1 MSLHP
6 VPEVERS
13 FHVTRTE
20 ALRPADPPLGVEV
33 AADNNVMKVTP
44 DCLFMRTAEGTI
56 YGGRRSMSWW
66 AVIVTVFVWGG
77 FLAFQPF
84 DYRADMA
91 AGKFDGSFLQY
102 FFAYW
107 YIPSGIASGLLLMCF
122 WMFIPWRRQ
131 LPIIFNRA
139 TRKVTCEIDKRIIS
153 WDWDLLEAYIKD
165 VTTVAV
171 GGAPMNEGVLTLAFN
186 VCNPDKGN
194 RMERLHIGIKG
205 TEDAIA
211 ALPHRGIYGAAMVWE
226 YIRLYMREGAD
237 ALPPICPLAKY
248 RLDHV
253 SESFKQFNPL
263 SALKVKVYWLPLAI
277 PFFIFVALPFS
288 VLLVLGDLLYMALDR
303 VLPRRKWPREMLEA
317 CGGVWDGRE
326 G

>member
-1 MSLHP
+1 
-6 VPEVERS
+6 
-13 FHVTRTE
+13 
-20 ALRPADPPLGVEV
+20 
-33 AADNNVMKVTP
+33 MKVTP

-66 AVIVTVFVWGG
+66 LVIGVVFTWAL
-77 FLAFQPF
+77 FLFFQVLGYKT
-84 DYRADMA
+84 DLKV
-91 AGKFDGSFLQY
+91 GKFSGTLLDYLIS
-102 FFAYW
+102 YW
-107 YIPSGIASGLLLMCF
+107 YVPLGMSSAVFLLSAWLF
-122 WMFIPWRRQ
+122 FPWRRQ

-186 VCNPDKGN
+186 VCNPDKGD

-253 SESFKQFNPL
+253 RESFKQFNPL

>member
-186 VCNPDKGN
+186 VCNSDKGD

-253 SESFKQFNPL
+253 RESFKQFNPL